1 MLLELAT
8 SELRLRRLVDEI
20 GRTTRRVNALETV
33 VIPRLESERARIQAI
48 LDERERQDRFRLKR
62 FRARR
67 GDRLA
72 GEVGT

>member
-48 LDERERQDRFRLKR
+48 LDEREPRT
-62 FRARR
+62 
-67 GDRLA
+67 GC
-72 GEVGT
+72 V

>member
-8 SELRLRRLVDEI
+8 GELRLRRLVDEI

-48 LDERERQDRFRLKR
+48 LDERERLF
-62 FRARR
+62 
-67 GDRLA
+67 G
-72 GEVGT
+72 G